1 MNRIVTFK
9 HVCCAASLM
18 PFFSLSKN
26 AQNTEHKTNKCT
38 LSFFEGGGC
47 KSSCQSHFYIS
58 KLPLPVPLHCPA
70 VSRSHSI
77 PSWAAAVFPGSL
89 ISMALQLRIS
99 VAWLP
104 IHRGRGAWLAVTGSI
119 PHPHQPLNKA
129 TQQDCFSSLM
139 VGQPCNFCLIGLG
152 VCDISTNS
160 YRKLMYHQH
169 VWNYPQLW

>member
-1 MNRIVTFK
+1 MLRCISDAV
-9 HVCCAASLM
+9 
-18 PFFSLSKN
+18 FFSLK
-26 AQNTEHKTNKCT
+26 KCPEYRT
-38 LSFFEGGGC
+38 QDEQMHVEFFWRRLVQIILSVSFLHI
-47 KSSCQSHFYIS
+47 QV
-58 KLPLPVPLHCPA
+58 PPPPVPLHCPA